1 MDHSLWLWL
10 LAPLSASGLRP
21 GRPPWGV
28 RPQGTTT
35 LSNFFIKK
43 HPIFILLTIMIKHRS
58 LETRVRKNCKIS
70 IQGRIHSVNLKLEA
84 QGPMGNPILRF
95 QAFNQVLNDAI
106 MNKKFKLIVRFS
118 VRNCNSKIIST
129 LKEWNSRY
137 MFSNCFFYDVIDL
150 LWLHFC
156 CWWYCSS

>member
-1 MDHSLWLWL
+1 MGTPTKQSGLATNRSTMDHSQLDPSVWLWLATMEHSLWLVL
-10 LAPLSASGLRP
+10 VVGPLSASGLRP

-70 IQGRIHSVNLKLEA
+70 NQGGMYSANLQLEA
-84 QGPMGNPILRF
+84 QGPMGNPTLRF
-95 QAFNQVLNDAI
+95 QAFNQVLKDAI
-106 MNKKFKLIVRFS
+106 MN
-118 VRNCNSKIIST
+118 
-129 LKEWNSRY
+129 
-137 MFSNCFFYDVIDL
+137 
-150 LWLHFC
+150 
-156 CWWYCSS
+156 